1 MITRRNLTWVIPLL
15 LLLTFPLWR
24 PPVASFLTPRGGYDA
39 SFANRKL
46 DEHNFNMEQ
55 VHITQ
60 SENGKTTLEV
70 QAQRASTGKTQDE
83 FNMEE
88 VHAVITSVSGEQTI
102 VTAHKGVLYKKST
115 ILTLI
120 DEVVVIKPK
129 DKFELYTDLLIYND
143 KTHIAN
149 SPGETQVIGER
160 FEIRG
165 NNLFF
170 NTKTKAYDLSG
181 RVRCKLS
188 NFSTPDSSSP

>member
-1 MITRRNLTWVIPLL
+1 MISRRNLTWFIPLL

-39 SFANRKL
+39 SLTNRKL
-46 DEHNFNMEQ
+46 DEHNFTMEQ

-60 SENGKTTLEV
+60 SENGKTTLEI

-83 FNMEE
+83 FIMEE
-88 VHAVITSVSGEQTI
+88 VEAVITSDSGEQTF
-102 VTAHKGVLYKKST
+102 VTALKGILNKQST

-120 DEVVVIKPK
+120 DEVVVVKPK

-160 FEIRG
+160 FEIKG

-170 NTKTKAYDLSG
+170 NTKTEAYDLSG